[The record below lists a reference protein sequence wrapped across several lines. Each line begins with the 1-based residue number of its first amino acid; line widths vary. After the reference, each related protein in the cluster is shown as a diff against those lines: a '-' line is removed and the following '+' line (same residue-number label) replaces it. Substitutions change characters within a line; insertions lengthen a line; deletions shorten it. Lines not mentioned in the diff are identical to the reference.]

1 MTDSPPIFHFPYSGE
16 KGWIGV
22 DLDRTLAE
30 YHGKVDGVYDP
41 LRIGKPIPKMV
52 ERIKAWLAE
61 GYEVRIFTAR
71 VGGLEPM
78 DPARLMVTAAIWEW
92 LEFEAGIPLRLA
104 VTATKDMDCCQIWD
118 DIAVTVERNT
128 GRTIHEMLAEA
139 LAVNS

>member
-1 MTDSPPIFHFPYSGE
+1 MTEPKIYHFPYSGE

-30 YHGKVDGVYDP
+30 YHGRVDGVYDP

-52 ERIKAWLAE
+52 ERIKVWLAE

-71 VGGLEPM
+71 VGGLAK
-78 DPARLMVTAAIWEW
+78 DDLGRIVVTAAIQDW
-92 LEFEAGIPLRLA
+92 LIGEAGLPALA
-104 VTATKDMDCCQIWD
+104 VTAEKDMDCCQIWD

-128 GRTIHEMLAEA
+128 GRSFHDMLAEA
-139 LAVNS
+139 NALNS